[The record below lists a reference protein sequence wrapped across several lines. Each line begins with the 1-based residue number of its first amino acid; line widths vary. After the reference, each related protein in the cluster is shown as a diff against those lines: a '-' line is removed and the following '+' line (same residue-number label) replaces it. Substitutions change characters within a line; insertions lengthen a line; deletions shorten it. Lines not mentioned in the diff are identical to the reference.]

1 MSKKLNSTIK
11 MEKCL
16 FCKII
21 NKEIQSKI
29 IYENEYVLCFLDINP
44 ISNGHCLVVPKKH
57 FKNLCETDEIY
68 LQHISLALKI
78 IANKLYNS
86 KLKPW
91 GMNYLSNENAIA
103 GQEILHFHFHII
115 PKYFANEGLILQTN
129 KSINEDVGKIFN
141 LINN

>member
-1 MSKKLNSTIK
+1 MD
-11 MEKCL
+11 KCL

-21 NKEIQSKI
+21 DKEIKSKI
-29 IYENEYVLCFLDINP
+29 IYENEYVISFLDNDP

-68 LQHISLALKI
+68 LQQISVALKI
-78 IANKLYNS
+78 VANKLYNS

-103 GQEILHFHFHII
+103 GQEILHFHFHVI
-115 PKYFANEGLILQTN
+115 PKYFASEGLILQTK
-129 KSINEDVGKIFN
+129 KSTDQDVNKIFD
-141 LINN
+141 LIRE

>member
-1 MSKKLNSTIK
+1 

-21 NKEIQSKI
+21 NKEIESKI
-29 IYENEYVLCFLDINP
+29 IYENEYVLSFLDIDP

-57 FKNLCETDEIY
+57 FKNLQTTDEIY
-68 LQHISLALKI
+68 LQQISIALKVV
-78 IANKLYNS
+78 ANKLYNS

-103 GQEILHFHFHII
+103 GQEIPHFHFHVI
-115 PKYFANEGLILQTN
+115 PKYFAREGLILQTKKLKN
-129 KSINEDVGKIFN
+129 ESINKIFK
-141 LINN
+141 LISK

>member
-1 MSKKLNSTIK
+1 

-21 NKEIQSKI
+21 NKEIESKI
-29 IYENEYVLCFLDINP
+29 IYENEYVLSFLDIDP

-57 FKNLCETDEIY
+57 FKNLQTTDEIY
-68 LQHISLALKI
+68 LQQISIALKVV
-78 IANKLYNS
+78 ANKLYNS

-103 GQEILHFHFHII
+103 GQEIPHFHFHVI
-115 PKYFANEGLILQTN
+115 PKYFASEGLILQTKKLKN
-129 KSINEDVGKIFN
+129 ESINKIFK
-141 LINN
+141 LISK